1 MKIFACSIL
10 LFVSV
15 SSFAQTE
22 NKFDSVYTKIMAI
35 VDRWESPP
43 LEVSKI
49 RQRNF
54 SGGRKSNLTIA
65 LKLDQKDNRI
75 QKKKIK
81 IRYSRSGIRF
91 EKTKLLVDGTIVG
104 KTKKMNNVYLFT
116 EINILNEKGDVL
128 KQLRIANGKY
138 IIDKDYRTGSK
149 LYFVKN

>member
-1 MKIFACSIL
+1 
-10 LFVSV
+10 
-15 SSFAQTE
+15 
-22 NKFDSVYTKIMAI
+22 MAI

-81 IRYSRSGIRF
+81 IG
-91 EKTKLLVDGTIVG
+91 
-104 KTKKMNNVYLFT
+104 
-116 EINILNEKGDVL
+116 
-128 KQLRIANGKY
+128 
-138 IIDKDYRTGSK
+138 
-149 LYFVKN
+149 